1 MRDCSLE
8 HAKGFCVEVGT
19 WNGEFSK
26 QILNIPA
33 VQKLVCVD
41 PYKHY
46 ENNEYPDAM
55 NDLTQIQFDVK
66 YAYVSN
72 HLVSQYAN
80 RVDFIRKESVEAA
93 KSFQDGSLD
102 YVYIDGNHNYKHVLD
117 DLNAW
122 YPKLKKGGYLCGD
135 DIVSTNLDEHDEDGN
150 VVHVWHDGS
159 WGKYGT
165 YKAIVDFGKPFKI
178 NGSQFSI
185 FVE

>member
-1 MRDCSLE
+1 
-8 HAKGFCVEVGT
+8 
-19 WNGEFSK
+19 
-26 QILNIPA
+26 
-33 VQKLVCVD
+33 
-41 PYKHY
+41 
-46 ENNEYPDAM
+46 
-55 NDLTQIQFDVK
+55 
-66 YAYVSN
+66 
-72 HLVSQYAN
+72 
-80 RVDFIRKESVEAA
+80 
-93 KSFQDGSLD
+93 
-102 YVYIDGNHNYKHVLD
+102 LD

-165 YKAIVDFGKPFKI
+165 YKAVVDFGKPFKI